1 MNKELIKTYKAEFDH
16 WLNGG
21 EVLFFYWG
29 DWFSSTDN
37 PKTVFNHINPD
48 DVKCYVINDKFIEIR
63 KALAEGRTIQYNF
76 GNYGINRKD
85 FPDSWKDLDPSI
97 GILADR
103 TCPENYRVKPEEPKF
118 KVGDWVVY
126 TGGGYCDGEIL
137 QITKIDEKGFCTFGS
152 YNKLYHFNKLRRWKP
167 KPDEWCWVCDDKTQ
181 IPYLRKFVC
190 INIATNTPAAYSY
203 KVEYESDIVS
213 YNYIEPFIGI
223 LPSTIEQ
230 Y

>member
-1 MNKELIKTYKAEFDH
+1 MKALEILKNASTIPGFSDLQLFISKDKLDEAIKELE
-16 WLNGG
+16 
-21 EVLFFYWG
+21 
-29 DWFSSTDN
+29 
-37 PKTVFNHINPD
+37 
-48 DVKCYVINDKFIEIR
+48 
-63 KALAEGRTIQYNF
+63 ALATTTQ
-76 GNYGINRKD
+76 
-85 FPDSWKDLDPSI
+85 S
-97 GILADR
+97 
-103 TCPENYRVKPEEPKF
+103 KF

-167 KPDEWCWVCDDKTQ
+167 KPDEWCWVFDDKTQ

-190 INIATNTPAAYSY
+190 INNNVTRTPASYSY

-213 YNYIEPFIGI
+213 YNYIEPFIGA

>member
-1 MNKELIKTYKAEFDH
+1 MKALELLYQYQHADEIAGGYMSEPLNEAIKELES
-16 WLNGG
+16 LNTTQQTTQ
-21 EVLFFYWG
+21 
-29 DWFSSTDN
+29 S
-37 PKTVFNHINPD
+37 
-48 DVKCYVINDKFIEIR
+48 
-63 KALAEGRTIQYNF
+63 
-76 GNYGINRKD
+76 
-85 FPDSWKDLDPSI
+85 
-97 GILADR
+97 
-103 TCPENYRVKPEEPKF
+103 KF

-167 KPDEWCWVCDDKTQ
+167 KQDEWCWVFDDKTQ

-190 INIATNTPAAYSY
+190 INNNVTNTPASYSY

-213 YNYIEPFIGI
+213 YKYIEPFIGV
-223 LPSTIEQ
+223 LPSAIEQ

>member
-1 MNKELIKTYKAEFDH
+1 MKALELLKRERLHHLAVH
-16 WLNGG
+16 
-21 EVLFFYWG
+21 
-29 DWFSSTDN
+29 
-37 PKTVFNHINPD
+37 
-48 DVKCYVINDKFIEIR
+48 NDKSIIEQYDEAIEEL
-63 KALAEGRTIQYNF
+63 KAITTSTTQQTIQ
-76 GNYGINRKD
+76 
-85 FPDSWKDLDPSI
+85 S
-97 GILADR
+97 
-103 TCPENYRVKPEEPKF
+103 KF

-167 KPDEWCWVCDDKTQ
+167 KLGEWCWVCDNKTQ

-190 INIATNTPAAYSY
+190 INNIATNTPASYSY

-213 YNYIEPFIGI
+213 YNYIEPFIGV

>member
-1 MNKELIKTYKAEFDH
+1 MKALELLYQYQQADEIAGGYMSEPIGEAIKELES
-16 WLNGG
+16 LNTTQQTTQ
-21 EVLFFYWG
+21 
-29 DWFSSTDN
+29 S
-37 PKTVFNHINPD
+37 
-48 DVKCYVINDKFIEIR
+48 
-63 KALAEGRTIQYNF
+63 
-76 GNYGINRKD
+76 
-85 FPDSWKDLDPSI
+85 
-97 GILADR
+97 
-103 TCPENYRVKPEEPKF
+103 KF

-167 KPDEWCWVCDDKTQ
+167 KPGEWCWVFNDKAHR
-181 IPYLRKFVC
+181 PVLRKFVC
-190 INIATNTPAAYSY
+190 INNIATNTPASYSY

>member
-1 MNKELIKTYKAEFDH
+1 MKALELLITLRDDYIHGELKSDVNEAIKELEALI
-16 WLNGG
+16 
-21 EVLFFYWG
+21 
-29 DWFSSTDN
+29 ST
-37 PKTVFNHINPD
+37 TQQ
-48 DVKCYVINDKFIEIR
+48 
-63 KALAEGRTIQYNF
+63 TTQ
-76 GNYGINRKD
+76 
-85 FPDSWKDLDPSI
+85 S
-97 GILADR
+97 
-103 TCPENYRVKPEEPKF
+103 KF

-167 KPDEWCWVCDDKTQ
+167 KPDEWCWVFDDKSQ
-181 IPYLRKFVC
+181 IPVLRKFVC
-190 INIATNTPAAYSY
+190 INNNVTSTTASYSY

-213 YNYIEPFIGI
+213 YKYIEPFIGA

>member
-1 MNKELIKTYKAEFDH
+1 MYI
-16 WLNGG
+16 
-21 EVLFFYWG
+21 
-29 DWFSSTDN
+29 
-37 PKTVFNHINPD
+37 P
-48 DVKCYVINDKFIEIR
+48 
-63 KALAEGRTIQYNF
+63 
-76 GNYGINRKD
+76 
-85 FPDSWKDLDPSI
+85 
-97 GILADR
+97 
-103 TCPENYRVKPEEPKF
+103 

-167 KPDEWCWVCDDKTQ
+167 KPDEWCWVCDNKTQ

-190 INIATNTPAAYSY
+190 INNNVTNTPASYSY